1 MGIFRRSTKK
11 NETQGAS
18 DHQRLLVEKIE
29 QARQIV
35 WYDLDRT
42 IIDVNT
48 TFLDATGYTRNEI
61 IGRKHADILSKE
73 FVESG
78 KYDAHWD
85 QLANG
90 AEPVDVSRR
99 IGKSNESAWIR
110 SSISTVT
117 DAEGKPDRFIE
128 FAMDITQEIQESAA
142 DRAKLDAVNSSQAVI
157 VFDANGNIQEANQN
171 FLDAMGYSAEEIVGQ
186 HHRLFVDPDTVN
198 SSEYQKFWMDLG
210 AGTAQTGEFQRKNK
224 SGEDVWIR
232 ATYNPIFDPEGK
244 PSQIVKVAT
253 DITAIK
259 CAVTEVSECLMR
271 LAQGDLTAEISDAVD
286 GDFAA
291 LRDVYNNCVARFN
304 QIMTEITSAGDRIAQ
319 EAAAMQQSAVTLSER
334 TDVQAQALQHTASSM
349 EEISRVVETNGET
362 ATRAQSVAADAS
374 GRAQSGADVVQAA
387 VSAMD
392 LIEASSGKVSDI
404 VTVIESIAFQTNL
417 LALNAA
423 VEAARAGQSGKGFAV
438 VAQEVRTLSQRASDA
453 AQDITM
459 LIKESVTHVNEGS
472 QQVRQTGSALNE
484 INSAIAVVVNAVK
497 DISEGS
503 ASQTSGVNSVTTS
516 LSEIDQ
522 TTYQNAQMAEAS
534 VKNASLLNDLAQ
546 QLSQLTSA
554 FQMHKGGSSHI
565 DHDVDSKTVPVTDAL
580 LNTDTSATAA

>member
-554 FQMHKGGSSHI
+554 FQMHKGDSSHI
-565 DHDVDSKTVPVTDAL
+565 DHDADSKTVPVTDAL